1 MGIREDQ
8 KTLRELATQVAEIAE
23 LAVQQEKIE
32 MWKSL
37 NRLDPVRPMVLV
49 NHIPWHEMQVN
60 DELTPRSSEPF
71 LRRLET
77 NLRRTLYS
85 WRHLPTDR
93 VVETFVRIPKAIH
106 GTAENLGIVPVEEQI
121 KADPAGGI
129 SSHSYTDQFENE
141 DDLEKIKTPEVFL
154 DEKETAR
161 REEMARDAL
170 NGILDVRMEGHCPRF
185 TPWDRIAEWRGA
197 EKALMDLAV
206 RPDFMH
212 RLMRRVT
219 DAFLNRLDSL
229 ETKGLLGCDQ
239 AIVKNSGAFTDE
251 LPADGFTPDK
261 PRAHDIWSSG
271 MAQIL
276 GSVSPE
282 MHDEFEIEYAMEWY
296 GRFGLNYYGCCEP
309 LHDRIG
315 YVARLPNV
323 RKISVSPW
331 AEQVQA
337 AEEIGARF
345 VFSRKPNPAF
355 LAGDSWN
362 PERVRA
368 DLLETR
374 RLCEHHGC
382 PLEFILQD
390 LSTVAYQPQR
400 LWQWCEIAME
410 VAGRDIDDI

>member
-1 MGIREDQ
+1 
-8 KTLRELATQVAEIAE
+8 
-23 LAVQQEKIE
+23 
-32 MWKSL
+32 MWKAL

-49 NHIPWHEMQVN
+49 NHIPWHEMQVK
-60 DELTPRSSEPF
+60 DELTPICTEPF

-77 NLRRTLYS
+77 ELRRTLYS
-85 WRHLPTDR
+85 WKHLPTDR
-93 VVETFVRIPKAIH
+93 VVEPFVRIPKAIY
-106 GTAENLGIVPVEEQI
+106 GTAENLGIAPVEDQV
-121 KADPAGGI
+121 KADPDSNI
-129 SSHSYTDQFENE
+129 SSHSYCDQFEDE
-141 DDLEKIKTPEVFL
+141 ADLEKIKTPAVFL
-154 DEKETAR
+154 DEQETKR
-161 REEMARDAL
+161 REETARDAL
-170 NGILDVRMEGHCPRF
+170 DGILDVRMEGHCPRF

-197 EKALMDLAV
+197 EKVLMDLAV
-206 RPDFMH
+206 RPGFMH
-212 RLMRRVT
+212 QLMRRVT
-219 DAFLNRLDSL
+219 DAFLKRLDSL
-229 ETKGLLGCDQ
+229 EAGGLLGCDQ

-251 LPADGFTPDK
+251 LPAAGFTPDR
-261 PRAHDIWSSG
+261 PRARDICSSG

-282 MHDEFEIEYAMEWY
+282 MHNEFEIEYAIEWY

-309 LHDRIG
+309 LHDRIE

-337 AEEIGARF
+337 AESIENRF

-355 LAGDSWN
+355 LAGNSWN

-368 DLLETR
+368 DLIETR
-374 RLCEHHGC
+374 RICECYGC

-400 LWQWCEIAME
+400 LWQWCEIARD
-410 VAGRDIDDI
+410 VAR